1 MKRPFVT
8 AQEASEY
15 LRIGRSTIY
24 RAIETGELPAY
35 KIGHYRIRWSDLETW
50 LETYKVKKAPTKRR
64 RTSQPDSPVIDFSD
78 LLPTKGEVR

>member
-15 LRIGRSTIY
+15 LRVGKSTIY

-35 KIGHYRIRWSDLETW
+35 KIGHYRIRWSDLEAW
-50 LETYKVKKAPTKRR
+50 LETYKVKKEPTKRR
-64 RTSQPDSPVIDFSD
+64 RTRQSDTPVIDFSD
-78 LLPTKGEVR
+78 YLSTKGEVQ

>member
-15 LRIGRSTIY
+15 LRIGKSTIY

-50 LETYKVKKAPTKRR
+50 LETYKVRKAPAKRR
-64 RTSQPDSPVIDFSD
+64 RTSQSDLPVIDFSD

>member
-1 MKRPFVT
+1 VKRPFVT

-50 LETYKVKKAPTKRR
+50 LETYKVRKAPTKRR
-64 RTSQPDSPVIDFSD
+64 RTSQSDSPVIDFSD

>member
-50 LETYKVKKAPTKRR
+50 LETYKVRKAPTKRR
-64 RTSQPDSPVIDFSD
+64 RTSQSDLPVIDFSD